1 MLCLGPTLVQFV
13 QDFSF
18 LSGGIWE
25 GMHCLGFIKSIVGGI
40 LSVCRCYQEKV
51 EFKGQDFDLLSG
63 QQRRTWNSCRNR
75 RFSFRRVGKWDVFS
89 VLLLPGK
96 KSNSGVMLLAFCQA
110 SSAALR
116 IQKDEGAS

>member
-18 LSGGIWE
+18 LSGGIWV
-25 GMHCLGFIKSIVGGI
+25 GKRCHGFIRSIVGEVRICG
-40 LSVCRCYQEKV
+40 
-51 EFKGQDFDLLSG
+51 
-63 QQRRTWNSCRNR
+63 
-75 RFSFRRVGKWDVFS
+75 DVFS

-96 KSNSGVMLLAFCQA
+96 KSNSGVMLLTFCQA